1 MTSINTELELF
12 SLKGNV
18 TGGKILLFDRLE
30 QNNLNEEQIREL
42 VVDKY
47 MIMRPKH
54 FIRSWKEY
62 TQTKKFLHLDSVS
75 EE

>member
-1 MTSINTELELF
+1 MTSINTELELY

-18 TGGKILLFDRLE
+18 NGGKILLFNRLE
-30 QNNLNEEQIREL
+30 EQNLNEDEIREL

-54 FIRSWKEY
+54 FVRSWKEY
-62 TQTKKFLHLDSVS
+62 TKTKKFLHLSDND
-75 EE
+75 E

>member
-1 MTSINTELELF
+1 MTTINTELELF

-30 QNNLNEEQIREL
+30 QDNLNEEQIREL
-42 VVDKY
+42 IVDKY

-62 TQTKKFLHLDSVS
+62 LKTKKFLHLDSAS
-75 EE
+75 E

>member
-1 MTSINTELELF
+1 MTTINTELELF

-30 QNNLNEEQIREL
+30 QDNLNEEEIREL

-62 TQTKKFLHLDSVS
+62 LKTKKFLHLDSAS
-75 EE
+75 E

>member
-1 MTSINTELELF
+1 MTSINTELELY

-42 VVDKY
+42 VVYKY
-47 MIMRPKH
+47 GIMRPKH

-62 TQTKKFLHLDSVS
+62 TQTKRFLHLDSVS